1 MDKLSTDS
9 TTASNMLTQYQDSL
23 TQLQTMQKQV
33 TQVNS
38 DNEEAQAAIYQRG
51 YDAAV
56 RLENVIDQMLNTL
69 INNTGTSSTSSTT
82 SD

>member
-1 MDKLSTDS
+1 
-9 TTASNMLTQYQDSL
+9 
-23 TQLQTMQKQV
+23 MQKQV